1 MGLLFHFQQMGLGEE
16 AVEGGGEE
24 AGVEAGVDVGV
35 MMRSPSRS
43 RDSKSSQPR
52 PMCSPC
58 RGDEPNP
65 SVLVFSEWGK
75 QEDDE
80 GKEVKPALVEKPNFG
95 LSGALAKD
103 SKTGNV
109 YKGVTLKVNCLAAC

>member
-1 MGLLFHFQQMGLGEE
+1 MGLGEE
-16 AVEGGGEE
+16 AVEGGG
-24 AGVEAGVDVGV
+24 GEAGVDAGV
-35 MMRSPSRS
+35 MMKSSSRS
-43 RDSKSSQPR
+43 RDSKSSQDR

-58 RGDEPNP
+58 RGDKPNP
-65 SVLVFSEWGK
+65 NVTVFSEWGK

-103 SKTGNV
+103 SRTGNV
-109 YKGVTLKVNCLAAC
+109 YKGVTLKVKKVLCGLLRRSVHS